1 MDIFTCIIYTVFMQV
16 AVQHIKFQLFPSQVK
31 DRHPYWSIAAALVTV
46 HAAGMVEFP
55 KDSRSST
62 WMFR

>member
-1 MDIFTCIIYTVFMQV
+1 MHV

-31 DRHPYWSIAAALVTV
+31 DRHPYWSIAALVAV

-55 KDSRSST
+55 KGSRALVQVLLGC
-62 WMFR
+62 FKKLVNG